1 MHSDRAECKIYEITG
16 QTVNYSFTSNFVD
29 FAFVSVAEHAKSLK
43 LGLGLER
50 VMAMP
55 LDKESCTSPIFSAR
69 GFEDKILLVAVAL
82 LLGAYI
88 QWFLIGS
95 YPLGEHFYRRRR
107 CHEQALAPGDA
118 LY

>member
-1 MHSDRAECKIYEITG
+1 MVFHFQYRWLLIWLK
-16 QTVNYSFTSNFVD
+16 TVDYSFTSNFVD
-29 FAFVSVAEHAKSLK
+29 FAFVSVTEHAKSLK